1 VSFAFGVVGH
11 RLRCS
16 WCCRGNCYT
25 LSSCEPFQFSDF
37 AVEPKKYT
45 VSCVVC
51 RVSCVTCHWKRI
63 FRRESTPRIN
73 NYTVRWRQKPYI

>member
-37 AVEPKKYT
+37 TVEPKNTLCY
-45 VSCVVC
+45 CVVC
-51 RVSCVTCHWKRI
+51 RMSLEEDISPGEYAPDK
-63 FRRESTPRIN
+63 
-73 NYTVRWRQKPYI
+73 